1 MKRMQVLA
9 AGLTCFVA
17 AMILVR
23 RRRRRRMVNGFH
35 DRPAETDLVELRSL
49 SRALGCTIMAKC
61 EHQHPGGSVKDRAAH
76 ALVQAA
82 IESGELQPGGTIVQA
97 TGGNTGISL
106 AMIAKAK
113 GYRCHLT
120 IPENISN
127 DKKELLRIL
136 GATVT
141 ECPCVPFADPRSYCS
156 RAHAIAKATK
166 GAVLPD
172 QFENVANAKAHY
184 STTGP
189 ELWRQCGQ
197 ALDGFVCAAGT
208 GGTIAGVSR
217 FLKSVHGACA
227 TFLIDPTGSGLKC
240 FVETGQFAS
249 SGSCFIDGIGISRR
263 TANFGT
269 AVVDGAFRGDD
280 REAIEMAYYLLRNE
294 GLFVGPSAALNVV
307 GAVKLAR
314 KLGPGSRVATVLCD
328 GGERYRATT
337 FNAEWLASK
346 GLTPKCEGDDLS
358 FVKED
363 PRHTLELSPE
373 MWSRV
378 ISDLV
383 RNLPREWRGTTFNN
397 SNLLGREGFACR
409 LHDLLTRRAISGEP
423 LISEDLVHLGQAEDY
438 LRVASNVTTTL
449 EAIHARQS
457 GLSVSH
463 AYSFPSALRM
473 PIAAVVLTTDRAAAV
488 RVYIGDGPPPFS
500 PEQEQ
505 MLAHVGCALIISRGE
520 PPATRRRER
529 LDKEDDDKSVV
540 LCVASALP
548 DRGISNLRR
557 APPSDV
563 DGIVGDGMLL
573 ILDEA
578 RIRPSDILVVRKR
591 LCTPMTTPVAIQRL
605 EQLAS
610 GRVRVAADADAPPPQ
625 SELESPQSELESPQ
639 SPPPQSE
646 LDAFNAHLQ
655 EMSGTS
661 VDAVTRPVCYTA
673 GLSALGAL
681 WIALIAG
688 GGADVVMSSTAYGGS
703 SQVTDIL
710 AARSPTK
717 LRKHTFEVSGS
728 SQIVDTV
735 RGALNGLLQRASHH
749 DGGSSG
755 SATVL
760 PRSSQDPPEILP
772 RSTTVL
778 FVEAPTN
785 PDMKVPD
792 LPTLA
797 TMLAEHAAATGARP
811 LLLVDTTLA
820 PMSRVM
826 AKASS
831 AAPDLPVMVLLSMS
845 KSVSRGLTTAGAL
858 VANHALYAA
867 ELLSRA
873 REVGVMLETLAT
885 DDQIRRLV
893 DNHVGTEE
901 RCAKAYRVAMAVGEH
916 LRAVVSEQCG
926 VTMGLSTV
934 SAEAANNGYASTTIS
949 FNLPPPKGT
958 SVQQA
963 AALAQRFV
971 DELCLDKA
979 RFKPCVS
986 FGQDNGLVYCTVP
999 ATSTQGAIKAEDK
1012 AKQEVGGVQLVR
1024 LSFPPSLDEEAA
1036 CQTVTRAIRA
1046 CYPTAA

>member
-1 MKRMQVLA
+1 MRTQVLA
-9 AGLTCFVA
+9 AGLTCIVA

-23 RRRRRRMVNGFH
+23 RRRRRRTARGFH

-76 ALVQAA
+76 ALIQAA

-172 QFENVANAKAHY
+172 QFEHVANAKAHY

-217 FLKSVHGACA
+217 FLKSVHSACA

-346 GLTPKCEGDDLS
+346 GLTPKCQGDDLS

-363 PRHTLELSPE
+363 PRHTFELSHE

-409 LHDLLTRRAISGEP
+409 LHDLLTRRAYSGEP
-423 LISEDLVHLGQAEDY
+423 LVSEDLVDLGQAEDY

-457 GLSVSH
+457 GLGVSRVF
-463 AYSFPSALRM
+463 SFPSALRM
-473 PIAAVVLTTDRAAAV
+473 PIAAVVLATDRAAAV
-488 RVYIGDGPPPFS
+488 RVYIGDGPPPFT
-500 PEQEQ
+500 PEQER
-505 MLAHVGCALIISRGE
+505 MLAHVGCALIISRGG
-520 PPATRRRER
+520 PPATRQRER
-529 LDKEDDDKSVV
+529 LAQEDDDKSVV
-540 LCVASALP
+540 LCVPSALP
-548 DRGISNLRR
+548 DRGIYNLRR
-557 APPSDV
+557 APPSAV

-573 ILDEA
+573 ILDES

-625 SELESPQSELESPQ
+625 SEL
-639 SPPPQSE
+639 
-646 LDAFNAHLQ
+646 DAFNAHLQ

-661 VDAVTRPVCYTA
+661 VDADTSPVCYTA
-673 GLSALGAL
+673 GLSALSAL
-681 WIALIAG
+681 WIALIAA

-710 AARSPTK
+710 ATRSPSK
-717 LRKHTFEVSGS
+717 LRKHTFEVSGC

-749 DGGSSG
+749 DGGSTG
-755 SATVL
+755 STTVL
-760 PRSSQDPPEILP
+760 PRSSRDRDPHEILNG
-772 RSTTVL
+772 STTVL

-797 TMLAEHAAATGARP
+797 TMLAQHAAATGARP

-826 AKASS
+826 AKARS

-858 VANHALYAA
+858 VANHAPDAA
-867 ELLSRA
+867 ALLSRA
-873 REVGVMLETLAT
+873 RDVGEMLETMAT

-901 RCAKAYRVAMAVGEH
+901 RCAKAYRVAMAVGAH
-916 LRAVVSEQCG
+916 LRATVSEHCG
-926 VTMGLSTV
+926 ATMGLSTV
-934 SAEAANNGYASTTIS
+934 SAEAASNGYASTTIS

-958 SVQQA
+958 SEQQA

-1036 CQTVTRAIRA
+1036 CQTVTRAVRA